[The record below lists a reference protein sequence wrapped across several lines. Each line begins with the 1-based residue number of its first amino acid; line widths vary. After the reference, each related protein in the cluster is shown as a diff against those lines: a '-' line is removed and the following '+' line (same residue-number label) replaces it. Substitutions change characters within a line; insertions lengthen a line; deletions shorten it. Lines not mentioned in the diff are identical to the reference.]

1 MRQKYF
7 FKESTNADDVFNVLV
22 NNLDSIGSAIPED
35 EVLYHLSNYSKLNSE
50 EKSRFFSCAK
60 LADRKFSPHG
70 VANYHSHKLLNVLT
84 AISFIHL
91 SYDKVSTYSDEEL
104 ILLINQVVFGHPSL
118 YLEYIEEYPKDVLE
132 AACRFDSNF
141 GIQEDILFW
150 YGLSIDKGVQKEVLL
165 NRIKN
170 DDKEILKN
178 EAFQMI
184 SDFIDEGL
192 FSSDDRKEVKS
203 NDSRRI

>member
-1 MRQKYF
+1 M
-7 FKESTNADDVFNVLV
+7 
-22 NNLDSIGSAIPED
+22 
-35 EVLYHLSNYSKLNSE
+35 
-50 EKSRFFSCAK
+50 
-60 LADRKFSPHG
+60 
-70 VANYHSHKLLNVLT
+70 NVLT

-118 YLEYIEEYPKDVLE
+118 YSEYIEEYPKDVLE
-132 AACRFDSNF
+132 AACCFDSNF

>member
-1 MRQKYF
+1 MAPFSKFLQQ
-7 FKESTNADDVFNVLV
+7 
-22 NNLDSIGSAIPED
+22 GPEP
-35 EVLYHLSNYSKLNSE
+35 L
-50 EKSRFFSCAK
+50 
-60 LADRKFSPHG
+60 
-70 VANYHSHKLLNVLT
+70 NYHSHKLLNVLT

-118 YLEYIEEYPKDVLE
+118 YSEYIEEYPKDVLE